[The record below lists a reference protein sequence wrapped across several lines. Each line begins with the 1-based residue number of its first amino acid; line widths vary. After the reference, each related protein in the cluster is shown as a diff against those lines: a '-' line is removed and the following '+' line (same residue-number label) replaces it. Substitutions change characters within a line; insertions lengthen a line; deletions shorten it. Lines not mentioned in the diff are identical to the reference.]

1 MGSVVRSRISDRN
14 VVLAALSTSDSV
26 EAGIINPSRSL
37 LPAMACAVTSVG
49 HRHRMADLSREGW
62 SRGNR
67 NRSPSAIMVL
77 DLSRKDR
84 VETIMGAVIL
94 R

>member
-26 EAGIINPSRSL
+26 EAGIFSPSRIL
-37 LPAMACAVTSVG
+37 LPAMACAVISVG
-49 HRHRMADLSREGW
+49 HSHRMADLSREGW
-62 SRGNR
+62 SRGDR

-84 VETIMGAVIL
+84 VETIMGAVVL

>member
-1 MGSVVRSRISDRN
+1 MGSVVRSRISHRN
-14 VVLAALSTSDSV
+14 VVLVALSALDSV
-26 EAGIINPSRSL
+26 EAGIFRPSRSL

-62 SRGNR
+62 SRGDR
-67 NRSPSAIMVL
+67 NRSPSATMVL
-77 DLSRKDR
+77 GLSRKDR
-84 VETIMGAVIL
+84 VETIMGAVVH